1 MLDLLSNMVGK
12 LLKRKEQL
20 SSIEK
25 LRGHHSAHCKSSLL
39 SHCKLLID
47 HFGEPLDSVY
57 LDLQLVDRYSDGL
70 EKRFYLSISAR
81 NIDIFVRNNWY
92 FGVKYGGVF

>member
-1 MLDLLSNMVGK
+1 MFHIRNGNAQYDPGVLPCHFVK
-12 LLKRKEQL
+12 LGHLG
-20 SSIEK
+20 
-25 LRGHHSAHCKSSLL
+25 RGIRQRR
-39 SHCKLLID
+39 ID